1 VRHHVCL
8 RRCASALRARIS
20 PATAANPRPW
30 LHPHHTVALARILR
44 VAHACCATADPDDIF
59 SNVETCD
66 LVDIFAPPGKP
77 TKERY
82 HRRGSS
88 GNWKADQL
96 TWREVHEYNQAM
108 GYYKGEHG

>member
-1 VRHHVCL
+1 VRAQQPPARLAH
-8 RRCASALRARIS
+8 AEPSARARLPRRAGNRHALICIIS
-20 PATAANPRPW
+20 CPPAC
-30 LHPHHTVALARILR
+30 ARS
-44 VAHACCATADPDDIF
+44 AADPDDIF

-77 TKERY
+77 TKDRY
-82 HRRGSS
+82 NRRGSS

-108 GYYKGEHG
+108 GYYKGQQG